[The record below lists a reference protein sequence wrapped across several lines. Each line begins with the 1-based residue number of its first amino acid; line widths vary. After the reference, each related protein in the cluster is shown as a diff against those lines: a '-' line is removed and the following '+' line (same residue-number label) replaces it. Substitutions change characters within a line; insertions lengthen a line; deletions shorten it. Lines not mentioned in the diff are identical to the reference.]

1 MPHCLLP
8 PGAVAAGPVTAA
20 GSRSAVRIFSQTSH
34 CPAIPDARSANELKQ
49 LFTYLTLFVS
59 LNQSCFQEIL
69 LCIPG
74 LHTRTAYREHTGIS
88 CRGIPAFMPGAF
100 RDGPGLVKRRH
111 STCPVG
117 AGTSSGIKNR
127 AAPLEKGIS
136 RVPKTPDTRSP
147 ACKVPVPSDAETG
160 NAPVTYRVVFPV
172 Q

>member
-8 PGAVAAGPVTAA
+8 PGAVSAGPVTAA

-74 LHTRTAYREHTGIS
+74 LHTRTAYLEHTGIS
-88 CRGIPAFMPGAF
+88 CRGHSGLHAGSIPGRVRAGQAASLFMPCRG
-100 RDGPGLVKRRH
+100 RDIIRYKKQGCPPGERNLPGPENARYQIASLQ
-111 STCPVG
+111 S
-117 AGTSSGIKNR
+117 AG
-127 AAPLEKGIS
+127 P
-136 RVPKTPDTRSP
+136 
-147 ACKVPVPSDAETG
+147 
-160 NAPVTYRVVFPV
+160 F
-172 Q
+172 

>member
-8 PGAVAAGPVTAA
+8 PGAVSAGPVTAA

-74 LHTRTAYREHTGIS
+74 LHTGSIPGFHAG
-88 CRGIPAFMPGAF
+88 GIPAFMPGAF

-111 STCPVG
+111 CTCPVE
-117 AGTSSGIKNR
+117 AGKSSGIKNR

>member
-8 PGAVAAGPVTAA
+8 PGAVSAGPVTAA

-74 LHTRTAYREHTGIS
+74 LHTGSIPGFHAG
-88 CRGIPAFMPGAF
+88 GIPAFMPGAF

-111 STCPVG
+111 CTCPVG
-117 AGTSSGIKNR
+117 AGKSSGIKHR

-147 ACKVPVPSDAETG
+147 AFKVPVPSDTETG